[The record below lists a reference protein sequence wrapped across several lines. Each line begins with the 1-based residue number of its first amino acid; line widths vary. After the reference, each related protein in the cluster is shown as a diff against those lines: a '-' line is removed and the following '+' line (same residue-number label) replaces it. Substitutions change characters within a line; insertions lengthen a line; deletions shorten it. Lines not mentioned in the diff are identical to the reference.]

1 VQEIRPNS
9 AKKSIAISKLPNGN
23 FICKIITFVFPA
35 AEEARKDEVGLFSQ
49 DNTYRRHGRYTTL
62 ETASM
67 EHVIHSL
74 SQDRNS
80 FDRVKGNFRRLLLF
94 ALCLSLLGQTQQ
106 AFGQVNAGRGPLMV
120 RSAWTLE
127 PGYLTLFTHTRFF
140 GKVSTISQTA
150 QTSANAVTIWDVQGG
165 LSLNYGISKHF
176 EASFVPMIYQDTNK
190 STDKGYNLLDDLFLF
205 LKVGSLGSKGSSLSY
220 GFDLGVRFPTA
231 KEHNVIFEPYSAG
244 KTSFGAN
251 ALVSYARDPLYPED
265 GYSMHFNLGYWN
277 HNDVG
282 VKLTP
287 SNFTNDNVRVLNMTQ
302 ELTYGAAMLFP
313 FEKFDFRFELYGRTF
328 LQKPPETAFSRESV
342 TYISPGVTYK
352 PYRWMTML
360 LNADIRVTNA
370 IDETDYNKPG
380 VNKFADLP
388 NYPNWRITLG
398 TKVSILP
405 TSLYAVSER
414 DILMKKAESRRE
426 LFEQII
432 KEQRETESAE
442 EELERIKDE
451 RRKAEREL
459 ERLRRILEGEA
470 ERQKQEQGGNGDS
483 EPPL

>member
-1 VQEIRPNS
+1 
-9 AKKSIAISKLPNGN
+9 
-23 FICKIITFVFPA
+23 
-35 AEEARKDEVGLFSQ
+35 
-49 DNTYRRHGRYTTL
+49 
-62 ETASM
+62 M
-67 EHVIHSL
+67 EPVIHSFSSGDNWL
-74 SQDRNS
+74 N
-80 FDRVKGNFRRLLLF
+80 RVKENFGRLLLLTAVF
-94 ALCLSLLGQTQQ
+94 GWLGKTSPALAQI
-106 AFGQVNAGRGPLMV
+106 NASRGPLIV

-127 PGYLTLFTHTRFF
+127 PGYLTLQTHTRFF
-140 GKVSTISQTA
+140 GKVSQLSQPGQVST
-150 QTSANAVTIWDVQGG
+150 NAVTIWNVQGG

-176 EASFVPMIYQDTNK
+176 EAAFVPVIYQDTNK
-190 STDKGYNLLDDLFLF
+190 RTDKGYNLLDDLFLF
-205 LKVGSLGSKGSSLSY
+205 LKVGSLGRKGSSLSY
-220 GFDLGVRFPTA
+220 GFDVGLRFPTA
-231 KEHNVIFEPYSAG
+231 KEHNIMFEPYSAD

-251 ALVSYARDPLYPED
+251 VMASYARDPLYPED
-265 GYSMHFNLGYWN
+265 GFSMHFNLGYWN

-282 VKLTP
+282 AKLTP
-287 SNFTNDNVRVLNMTQ
+287 SIFTKDTVRVLNMTQ
-302 ELTYGAAMLFP
+302 EMNYGAAMLFP
-313 FEKFDFRFELYGRTF
+313 FDKFDFRFEVHGSTF
-328 LQKPPETAFSRESV
+328 LQKPPVTAFSRESV

-370 IDETDYNKPG
+370 ADETDYTKPG
-380 VNKFADLP
+380 VNRISDLP

-398 TKVSILP
+398 TKVAILP

-442 EELERIKDE
+442 EELDRIKDE

-470 ERQKQEQGGNGDS
+470 ERQKQEQGNNGDT
-483 EPPL
+483 EPPQ

>member
-1 VQEIRPNS
+1 M
-9 AKKSIAISKLPNGN
+9 K
-23 FICKIITFVFPA
+23 
-35 AEEARKDEVGLFSQ
+35 
-49 DNTYRRHGRYTTL
+49 
-62 ETASM
+62 
-67 EHVIHSL
+67 HVIDSL
-74 SQDRNS
+74 SQGLTR
-80 FDRVKGNFRRLLLF
+80 FGRVKENSGRLLLL
-94 ALCLSLLGQTQQ
+94 ALWLGLLGQTQP
-106 AFGQVNAGRGPLMV
+106 ANGQINASRGPLTV

-140 GKVSTISQTA
+140 GKVSQRAPQSDQDA
-150 QTSANAVTIWDVQGG
+150 VSAVTIWDVQGG

-176 EASFVPMIYQDTNK
+176 EASFMPVIYQDTNK
-190 STDKGYNLLDDLFLF
+190 QTAKGYNLLDDLFLF

-231 KEHNVIFEPYSAG
+231 KEHNVVLEPYSAS

-251 ALVSYARDPLYPED
+251 TMVSYARDPLYPED
-265 GYSMHFNLGYWN
+265 GFSMHFNLGYWN

-282 VKLTP
+282 AKLTP
-287 SNFTNDNVRVLNMTQ
+287 SNFEKDLVRVENMTQ

-313 FEKFDFRFELYGRTF
+313 FEKFDFRFELHGRTF

-342 TYISPGVTYK
+342 AYISPGVTYK
-352 PYRWMTML
+352 PYRWMTLL
-360 LNADIRVTNA
+360 LNADLRVTNA
-370 IDETDYNKPG
+370 AEATDYNKPG
-380 VNKFADLP
+380 VNPIAGLP
-388 NYPNWRITLG
+388 NYPSWRITLG
-398 TKVSILP
+398 TKVGILP
-405 TSLYAVSER
+405 TSLYAISER

-459 ERLRRILEGEA
+459 DRLRRILEGEA
-470 ERQKQEQGGNGDS
+470 ERQKQEQGENGEADQ
-483 EPPL
+483 PPL

>member
-1 VQEIRPNS
+1 
-9 AKKSIAISKLPNGN
+9 
-23 FICKIITFVFPA
+23 
-35 AEEARKDEVGLFSQ
+35 
-49 DNTYRRHGRYTTL
+49 
-62 ETASM
+62 M
-67 EHVIHSL
+67 EHLIHSL
-74 SQDRNS
+74 SQDRLGFGRAKRNC
-80 FDRVKGNFRRLLLF
+80 KRLFFSALF
-94 ALCLSLLGQTQQ
+94 LFFLGQTPQ
-106 AFGQVNAGRGPLMV
+106 AIGQVNAGRGPLTV

-127 PGYLTLFTHTRFF
+127 PGYLTLTTHTRFF
-140 GKVSTISQTA
+140 GKVAKLSQPGQA
-150 QTSANAVTIWDVQGG
+150 GTSAVTIWDVQGG
-165 LSLNYGISKHF
+165 LALNYGISKHF

-190 STDKGYNLLDDLFLF
+190 RTDKGYNLLDDLFLF
-205 LKVGSLGSKGSSLSY
+205 LKVGSLGSKGGSLSY
-220 GFDLGVRFPTA
+220 GFDLGMRFPTA
-231 KEHNVIFEPYSAG
+231 KEHNLMFEPYSAD

-251 ALVSYARDPLYPED
+251 ALASYARDPLYPED
-265 GYSMHFNLGYWN
+265 AFSMHFNLGYWN

-282 VKLTP
+282 SQLTP
-287 SNFTNDNVRVLNMTQ
+287 SIFTKDTVRVLNMTQ
-302 ELTYGAAMLFP
+302 ELSYGAAMLFP
-313 FEKFDFRFELYGRTF
+313 FDKFDFRFELHGRTF
-328 LQKPPETAFSRESV
+328 LQKPPVTAFSRESV

-370 IDETDYNKPG
+370 ADETDYTKPG
-380 VNKFADLP
+380 VNKFSDLP
-388 NYPNWRITLG
+388 NYPDWRITLG
-398 TKVSILP
+398 TKISILP
-405 TSLYAVSER
+405 TSLYAISER

-483 EPPL
+483 EPPK

>member
-1 VQEIRPNS
+1 MKR
-9 AKKSIAISKLPNGN
+9 
-23 FICKIITFVFPA
+23 
-35 AEEARKDEVGLFSQ
+35 
-49 DNTYRRHGRYTTL
+49 
-62 ETASM
+62 
-67 EHVIHSL
+67 VIQVL
-74 SQDRNS
+74 SQDRNRIG
-80 FDRVKGNFRRLLLF
+80 RVKENLRRLLIVAFTLG
-94 ALCLSLLGQTQQ
+94 LLWQPQQ
-106 AFGQVNAGRGPLMV
+106 ASSQINSGRGPLTV

-127 PGYLTLFTHTRFF
+127 PGYLTLLTHTRFF
-140 GKVSTISQTA
+140 GKVAKLAQPGQTTI
-150 QTSANAVTIWDVQGG
+150 NAVTIWDVQGG
-165 LSLNYGISKHF
+165 LSLNYGISKHI
-176 EASFVPMIYQDTNK
+176 EASFVPLIYQDTNK
-190 STDKGYNLLDDLFLF
+190 SVDKGYNLLDDLFLF
-205 LKVGSLGSKGSSLSY
+205 LKVGSLGSKGSALSY

-231 KEHNVIFEPYSAG
+231 KEHNVIFEPYSAD

-265 GYSMHFNLGYWN
+265 AFSMHFNLGYWN

-282 VKLTP
+282 AKLTP
-287 SNFTNDNVRVLNMTQ
+287 SIFSRDTVRVLTMTQ
-302 ELTYGAAMLFP
+302 EMNYGAAMLFP
-313 FEKFDFRFELYGRTF
+313 FDKFDFRFEVHGRTF
-328 LQKPPETAFSRESV
+328 LQKPPVTAFSRESV

-352 PYRWMTML
+352 PYRWMTMM

-370 IDETDYNKPG
+370 ADETDYTKPG
-380 VNKFADLP
+380 VNKISDLP

-398 TKVSILP
+398 TKVAILP
-405 TSLYAVSER
+405 TSLYAISER

-470 ERQKQEQGGNGDS
+470 ERQKQEKAENGNS